1 MANRNPSVDWGK
13 DKCKSCGGTGQAIAA
28 QDTRPAALPPATPD
42 WPDCPDCGGT
52 GKAKQSIPIDEL
64 NASNDD

>member
-1 MANRNPSVDWGK
+1 MANRNPTVDWGK
-13 DKCKSCGGTGQAIAA
+13 DKCRRGSGTGQAVSA
-28 QDTRPAALPPATPD
+28 QDSRPATLPPETPD

-52 GKAKQSIPIDEL
+52 GKQSIPIDEL

>member
-1 MANRNPSVDWGK
+1 MANRNPTVDWG
-13 DKCKSCGGTGQAIAA
+13 DQKCKKCGGTGEEWSA
-28 QDTRPAALPPATPD
+28 QNVVPAAKPPVMPER
-42 WPDCPDCGGT
+42 PDCPHCDGT